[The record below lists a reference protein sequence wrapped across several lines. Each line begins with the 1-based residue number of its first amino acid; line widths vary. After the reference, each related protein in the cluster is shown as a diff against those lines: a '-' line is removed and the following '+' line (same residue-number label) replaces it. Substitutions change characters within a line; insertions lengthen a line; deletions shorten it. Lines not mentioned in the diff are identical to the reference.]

1 MLETQRATAAGT
13 VAPMAVSEAAA
24 TPRPG
29 SADETLG
36 RMADVAERAAG
47 ETVAFYRPERGQW
60 LPEPWSKARKL
71 RREVAAALAANGI
84 ARGDRVAVISQTR
97 WEWGSIDLGILSV
110 GAVTVGI
117 YPTSTPAQVDYIL
130 RHSRAEVVI
139 LENEA
144 QAARLAEVIAA
155 LPAHPRVVVIAS
167 PGFAEFLG
175 HGDGARAELLAAD
188 VRPEDLATLVYTS
201 GTTGPPKA
209 VALTHRNLLATS
221 KLGSTFLGATSE
233 DTAVS
238 YLPMAHVLTRVNYYG
253 YVQSRGTA
261 WFAESLEKV
270 NEAWLA
276 ARPTILSTVPRVL
289 EKAQQKILKA
299 VEDGNPRRRR
309 IFARALATGLKVFE
323 LKERGEPVPF
333 LLSLEHRLW
342 DRLVFQ
348 KVRARLGWDRVRFAM
363 CGGAP
368 IRVEILK
375 FFHALGV
382 VVIEGFGMTETAS
395 PISINHPQKWKLGT
409 VGRALPGIEIKL
421 AEDRE
426 ILVRSPGLFAR
437 YEGDEES
444 TRAAFNAEGW
454 FQTGDVGELDAEGY
468 LRITDRKKDLIK
480 TAGGKFVAPQNV
492 EALLKADAR
501 LSQAVVFGDER
512 PYLVGLFTINVE
524 LMPKFDEAA
533 AQQIVAEAVARAN
546 AQLAP
551 YETVK
556 RFKVLPED
564 FAIDNELLTPTLKV
578 KRRAVEAKFRTLI
591 DSLYAKGE

>member
-1 MLETQRATAAGT
+1 MLETQATAAADT
-13 VAPMAVSEAAA
+13 VLPMAMPQTPA
-24 TPRPG
+24 TRPG

-36 RMADVAERAAG
+36 RIADVCERAAG
-47 ETVAFYRPERGQW
+47 EAIALYRPERGQW
-60 LPEPWSKARKL
+60 LPEPWSRPRQL
-71 RREVAAALAANGI
+71 RRDVAAALAAHGI
-84 ARGDRVAVISQTR
+84 SRGDRVAVISQTR
-97 WEWGSIDLGILSV
+97 WEWGPIDLGILSV

-117 YPTSTPAQVDYIL
+117 YPTSTPSQVDYIL
-130 RHSRAEVVI
+130 RHSNAKVVF

-144 QAARLAEVIAA
+144 QAARLAEVIGA
-155 LPAHPRVVVIAS
+155 LPARPRAVVIAGG
-167 PGFAEFLG
+167 GFAEFLAQRNPG
-175 HGDGARAELLAAD
+175 RAELLGDD

-209 VALTHRNLLATS
+209 VALTHRNLIATS
-221 KLGSTFLGATSE
+221 KLGSTFLGATPQ

-253 YVQSRGTA
+253 YVQARGTA

-299 VEDGNPRRRR
+299 VEDSNPRRRKL
-309 IFARALATGLKVFE
+309 FAQALATGLKVFE
-323 LKERGEPVPF
+323 LKERGAPVP
-333 LLSLEHRLW
+333 LLLALEHRLW
-342 DRLVFQ
+342 ERLVF
-348 KVRARLGWDRVRFAM
+348 KKIRARLGWDRVRFAM

-395 PISINHPQKWKLGT
+395 PISINHPAKWKLGT

-421 AEDRE
+421 ARDGE

-437 YEGDEES
+437 YDGDEES
-444 TRAAFNAEGW
+444 TRAAFDAEGF
-454 FQTGDVGELDAEGY
+454 FQTGDVGVLDAEGY

-492 EALLKADAR
+492 EALLKADPR

-512 PYLVGLFTINVE
+512 PYLVGLFTINPE
-524 LMPKFDEAA
+524 LMPSFDEAA
-533 AQQIVAEAVARAN
+533 AQQIVAEAVAKAN
-546 AQLAP
+546 SQLAP

-564 FAIDNELLTPTLKV
+564 FAVDNELLTPTLKV
-578 KRRAVEAKFRTLI
+578 KRRAVEAKFRSLI
-591 DSLYAKGE
+591 DALYEQT